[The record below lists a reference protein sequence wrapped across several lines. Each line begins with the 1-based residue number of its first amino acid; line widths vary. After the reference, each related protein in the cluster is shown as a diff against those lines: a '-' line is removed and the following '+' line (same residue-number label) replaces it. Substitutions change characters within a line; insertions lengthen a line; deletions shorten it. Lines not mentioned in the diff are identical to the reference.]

1 MELSL
6 DLKEL
11 ESRLR
16 IFNNCCRQHQ
26 LRITPQRIEV
36 YKALVA
42 SSDHPSAEVVYE
54 RVKQV
59 LPNVSL
65 DTVNRTLNTLNQ
77 IGAAF
82 VVEGSG
88 DVRRFD
94 GNLESHQHFKCVK
107 CKKIFDFQHKEFE
120 NIRVPQKLGRKFRIL
135 RIIVYTEGLCRTCL
149 EKENK
154 VKL

>member
-1 MELSL
+1 L

-11 ESRLR
+11 ESRL
-16 IFNNCCRQHQ
+16 IVFDNCCRRHH
-26 LRITPQRIEV
+26 LKITPQRVEV

-42 SSDHPSAEVVYE
+42 STVHPSAETVYE
-54 RVKQV
+54 KIRQV
-59 LPNVSL
+59 LPNISL
-65 DTVNRTLNTLNQ
+65 DTVNRTLNTLSR

-94 GNLESHQHFKCVK
+94 GNLEKHQHFKCIR
-107 CKKIFDFQHKEFE
+107 CKKIFDFQHKKFE
-120 NIRVPQKLGRKFRIL
+120 NIQVPQKLGRKFRVL
-135 RIIVYTEGLCRTCL
+135 RAAVYIEGVCRTCL

-154 VKL
+154 NKL